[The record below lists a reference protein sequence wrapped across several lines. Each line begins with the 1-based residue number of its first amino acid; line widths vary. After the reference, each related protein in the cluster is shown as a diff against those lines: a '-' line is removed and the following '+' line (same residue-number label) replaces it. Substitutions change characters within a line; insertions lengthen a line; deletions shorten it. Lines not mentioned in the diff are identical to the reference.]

1 MQGSQIQR
9 SMQTAA
15 LWLMMG
21 SVCTVWA
28 KAGDAAFRFEVRGEL
43 PAAGAF
49 APSRPA
55 HISKWSHAS

>member
-9 SMQTAA
+9 SMQTPSV
-15 LWLMMG
+15 WLMMG
-21 SVCTVWA
+21 SVSTVWA
-28 KAGDAAFRFEVRGEL
+28 KAGDAAFGFEVRSEL

-55 HISKWSHAS
+55 QMSKWSHAS